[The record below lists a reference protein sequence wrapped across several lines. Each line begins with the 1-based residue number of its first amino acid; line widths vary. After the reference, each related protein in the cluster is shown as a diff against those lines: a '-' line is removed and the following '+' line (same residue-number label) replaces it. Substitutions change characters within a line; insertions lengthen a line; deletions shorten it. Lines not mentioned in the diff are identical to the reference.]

1 VLALDDVRA
10 AYGRNEVLHGVTMT
24 VPAGSITVLLGA
36 NGAGKT
42 TTLRTVVGDLT
53 TTAGTVSLD
62 GADVTSHPV
71 AARIAAGIALVPEG
85 GRVWADFT
93 VARNLTLGGFL
104 TRDRDA
110 LDRRRDDVFALF
122 PVLAERQEQRAGTLS
137 GGERQML
144 AIGRALMSEPRLLL
158 LDEPFLG
165 LAPVVIDQVIDVLR
179 RIRDERRVTMVLAE
193 QNTTI
198 LDVADQVVGLHLGAV
213 AFTEDEP
220 WRLTTAE
227 GEQRLAETFL
237 GSRLDDTAR
246 VARRVGHLR

>member
-1 VLALDDVRA
+1 MLELDGLRA
-10 AYGRNEVLHGVTMT
+10 AYGRNEVLHGVAMA
-24 VPAGSITVLLGA
+24 VPDGAIAVLLGA

-53 TTAGTVSLD
+53 ATGGSVRID
-62 GADVTSHPV
+62 GIDVTTEPV
-71 AARIAAGIALVPEG
+71 AARIAAGIVLVPEG

-93 VARNLTLGGFL
+93 VGRNLALGGFL
-104 TRDRDA
+104 TRDRAA
-110 LDRRRDDVFALF
+110 LARRREDVFALF
-122 PVLAERQEQRAGTLS
+122 PRLAERQEQRAGTLS

-179 RIRDERRVTMVLAE
+179 RIRDERGVTMVLAE

-213 AFTEDEP
+213 AFNEDEP
-220 WRLTTAE
+220 WRLATAA
-227 GEQRLAETFL
+227 GAQRLEETFL
-237 GSRLDDTAR
+237 GARRDDTE
-246 VARRVGHLR
+246 RVGGMR